1 MLDIHLAETYSQGLG
16 DTTGNKF
23 DKNYDSLAVFY
34 SSIFR
39 HHQLSFEEFNEALN
53 WYRKHPQQ
61 IEALYAHVID
71 KLNTLKA
78 QEGIRDID
86 DDGIPA
92 TVPQA
97 KDSSTKDL
105 APDKASLSPNQP
117 VDTTASPALK
127 LQPRTKEEP

>member
-34 SSIFR
+34 SSIFQ
-39 HHQLSFEEFNEALN
+39 HHQISFEEFNEALN

-61 IEALYAHVID
+61 IEALYAHVIE

-78 QEGIRDID
+78 KEGIRDID
-86 DDGIPA
+86 DAGMPA

-97 KDSSTKDL
+97 KDSSLKDKSPAGTTL
-105 APDKASLSPNQP
+105 APNTPP
-117 VDTTASPALK
+117 DTTAAPQIK